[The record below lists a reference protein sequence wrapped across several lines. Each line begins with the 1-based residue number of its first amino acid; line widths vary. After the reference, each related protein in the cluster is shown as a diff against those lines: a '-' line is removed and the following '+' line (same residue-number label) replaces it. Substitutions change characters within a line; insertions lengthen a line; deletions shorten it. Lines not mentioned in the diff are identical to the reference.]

1 MRRRPWS
8 PEEDAAMRARYP
20 HEYSAGLARDLG
32 RSLYSVFNRAKAL
45 GLMKSEAFHQSDR
58 SGRIQKGRTDPRMI
72 ATQLKPGNQPWNKG
86 AKGSTGIHPNC
97 RATQFKKGEVQGRA
111 AALVQPIGAERVS
124 KDGILQRKVNNE
136 LPFQRRWR
144 SVHSLVW
151 EAAHGPIPQGHKVVF
166 LPGQFTNVAAQI
178 TPEAEVTPAVL
189 MGSAAAHLDPQARL
203 QELLALHAQHE
214 DADNGGAAG
223 LTRLRIRKHCAR
235 YELPVPELAK
245 KRPMTTPYEARRKPA
260 PKVKAVPT
268 GAAAAGLRALRSQAV
283 DLLPLLEDLD
293 PAEAKAAQDE
303 MDTLAK
309 VLVLGGELIIRRIA

>member
-1 MRRRPWS
+1 
-8 PEEDAAMRARYP
+8 MRARYP
-20 HEYSAGLARDLG
+20 HEYSAALARDLG

-45 GLMKSEAFHQSDR
+45 GLMKSEVFHQSDR

-111 AALVQPIGAERVS
+111 AALVQPIGAERIS

-136 LPFQRRWR
+136 MPFQRRWR

-178 TPEAEVTPAVL
+178 TPEKLELVSCAEL
-189 MGSAAAHLDPQARL
+189 MRRNSYHTRYPK
-203 QELLALHAQHE
+203 EL
-214 DADNGGAAG
+214 G
-223 LTRLRIRKHCAR
+223 LVIQMRGQLNRK
-235 YELPVPELAK
+235 
-245 KRPMTTPYEARRKPA
+245 
-260 PKVKAVPT
+260 
-268 GAAAAGLRALRSQAV
+268 
-283 DLLPLLEDLD
+283 
-293 PAEAKAAQDE
+293 
-303 MDTLAK
+303 
-309 VLVLGGELIIRRIA
+309 INRRIKRQGDAHEKQD